1 MQRIGAV
8 FSYVFTLRGDK
19 AWKQPPA
26 TSGPF
31 KVSPLALVLFFG
43 IPKRRRNWLAMLG
56 LLVFFVTVAGMGCG
70 GGSGGGG
77 GGNSGTT
84 AGTYTVTVT
93 GTSGTGASAIT
104 QTTAVTLI
112 VN

>member
-1 MQRIGAV
+1 VNTTA
-8 FSYVFTLRGDK
+8 
-19 AWKQPPA
+19 A
-26 TSGPF
+26 TTSLNQTKKLFWPSAGG
-31 KVSPLALVLFFG
+31 VALALVLFFG